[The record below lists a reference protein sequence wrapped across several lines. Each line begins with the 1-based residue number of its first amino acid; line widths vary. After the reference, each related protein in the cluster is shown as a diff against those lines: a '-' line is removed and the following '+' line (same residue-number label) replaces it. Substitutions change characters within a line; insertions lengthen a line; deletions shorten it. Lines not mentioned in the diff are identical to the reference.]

1 MTSSSK
7 WKESLCKLQSLR
19 FRGDHGQDAFSHPS
33 SRSCS
38 NRKRGAR
45 VTSVGRKNTKRE
57 RERERE
63 IERDRRMRGDGM
75 RGREKGNREWNCFS
89 SSAPSVIFF
98 SSSIYFF
105 YLFLV
110 LRFSYLYAV
119 CYGYT
124 WAMKIS
130 LHSLQS
136 CKHSGIV
143 KLLFVKQYTYHIN
156 ILLIYWIFINY
167 ENFICI
173 NILIQFA

>member
-1 MTSSSK
+1 VGTTGRT
-7 WKESLCKLQSLR
+7 R
-19 FRGDHGQDAFSHPS
+19 FLILVHVHVRIVNVAHGWRVSDEKIQRG
-33 SRSCS
+33 
-38 NRKRGAR
+38 RG
-45 VTSVGRKNTKRE
+45 

-110 LRFSYLYAV
+110 LRFSYFYAV

-136 CKHSGIV
+136 CKHSGVV
-143 KLLFVKQYTYHIN
+143 KILFVKQYTYHIN

-173 NILIQFA
+173 KILIQFA